1 MYSRDEVC
9 IVVIRFSFVTTRLGL
24 YRRDNV

>member
-9 IVVIRFSFVTTRLGL
+9 IVVIRFSFVTTRFSF
-24 YRRDNV
+24 VETKFV